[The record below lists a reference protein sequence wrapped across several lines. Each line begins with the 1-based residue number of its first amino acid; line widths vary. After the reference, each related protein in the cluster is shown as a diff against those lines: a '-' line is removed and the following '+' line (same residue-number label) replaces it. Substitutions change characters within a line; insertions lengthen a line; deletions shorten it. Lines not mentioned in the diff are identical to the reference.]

1 MLPLG
6 QLDLCGVQGD
16 KNNDGHY
23 PNMICNV
30 AIKIEFETVGSIVY
44 GCQCGRDVLNCKK
57 ITTKCATGESLYF
70 SSLNELCQ
78 RSPRTGSKL

>member
-16 KNNDGHY
+16 KNNEEHY

-30 AIKIEFETVGSIVY
+30 AIKIEFET
-44 GCQCGRDVLNCKK
+44 
-57 ITTKCATGESLYF
+57 
-70 SSLNELCQ
+70 
-78 RSPRTGSKL
+78 KLVQ